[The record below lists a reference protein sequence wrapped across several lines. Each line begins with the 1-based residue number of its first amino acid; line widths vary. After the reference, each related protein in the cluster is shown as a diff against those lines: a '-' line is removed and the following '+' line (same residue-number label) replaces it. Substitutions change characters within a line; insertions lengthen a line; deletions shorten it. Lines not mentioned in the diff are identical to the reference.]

1 MYRHHQHHHRGRERA
16 DLAGMF
22 WAARFGRRDDFARGF
37 EDMRRGGRR
46 RMFDGGEL
54 RLILLKLIEEQPRH
68 GYDLI
73 RELETRSGGAYSP
86 SPGVIYPSLTLL
98 ADMDLIGEETSEDAG
113 RKKFAITDAGRAHL
127 AERAEE
133 VSAAFA
139 RLQSLAD
146 LRERTDA
153 APIARAMHNLKHA
166 LHNRLSQPGV
176 DKAAVLEVAA
186 LIDEAAGKIERL

>member
-1 MYRHHQHHHRGRERA
+1 M
-16 DLAGMF
+16 AGMF
-22 WAARFGRRDDFARGF
+22 WAARFGRREDFERGF
-37 EDMRRGGRR
+37 EGGRRGGRR

-54 RLILLKLIEEQPRH
+54 RLILLKLIEEQARH

-73 RELETRSGGAYSP
+73 RELETRSGGAYTP

-98 ADMDLIGEETSEDAG
+98 ADMGFIAEEAAEDAG
-113 RKKFAITDAGRAHL
+113 RKRFAITEAGRTHL
-127 AERAEE
+127 AEHAEE
-133 VSAAFA
+133 VAAAFA
-139 RLQSLAD
+139 RLQSLAE

-176 DKAAVLEVAA
+176 DKQAVLEVAA
-186 LIDEAAGKIERL
+186 LIDEAASKIERL